1 MKFYQ
6 LYFRDGATGTG
17 EKLFDSTEDANDF
30 VLRLQAEE
38 RWNASIYRIQEGEI
52 SWEVAVREEV
62 IEAE

>member
-38 RWNASIYRIQEGEI
+38 RRSARTYGDARPRRVKTRIV
-52 SWEVAVREEV
+52 EVTV
-62 IEAE
+62 